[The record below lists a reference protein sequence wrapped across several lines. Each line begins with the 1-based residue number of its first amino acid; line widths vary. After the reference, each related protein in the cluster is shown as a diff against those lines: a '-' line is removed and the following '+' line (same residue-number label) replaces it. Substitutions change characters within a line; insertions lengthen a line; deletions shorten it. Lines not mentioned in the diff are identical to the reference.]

1 MLLIRPGLGWIK
13 IKLDNSSEVEEG
25 EECRLCGFPLCAD
38 HRVSLLN
45 KGRCQTNIVFPGN
58 KSEIRG
64 GGVKL
69 FKKQLFQGKVTLF

>member
-1 MLLIRPGLGWIK
+1 M
-13 IKLDNSSEVEEG
+13 KLNNSSQVEEG

-45 KGRCQTNIVFPGN
+45 KGRCQTKIVFSRK

-64 GGVKL
+64 GGQDSKL
-69 FKKQLFQGKVTLF
+69 F

>member
-1 MLLIRPGLGWIK
+1 M
-13 IKLDNSSEVEEG
+13 KLNNSSQVEEG

-45 KGRCQTNIVFPGN
+45 KGRCKTNIVFPGN

-64 GGVKL
+64 SGVRVLNFLKSNY
-69 FKKQLFQGKVTLF
+69 FREK